1 MSSISA
7 GAGGNEVIRALA
19 MVHEALS
26 ERHVGQR
33 ESHYSVFF
41 ISKTNF
47 LRVETKSL

>member
-33 ESHYSVFF
+33 ESHYSNVFF

-47 LRVETKSL
+47 

>member
-33 ESHYSVFF
+33 ESRYSNVFF
-41 ISKTNF
+41 HKQNQFSKG
-47 LRVETKSL
+47 

>member
-33 ESHYSVFF
+33 ESHYSNAFF
-41 ISKTNF
+41 HKQNQFSKG
-47 LRVETKSL
+47 